1 MNSLNETDE
10 DLNENSL
17 MMNDKISYVDASLQI
32 NSAVETVDNSNRMSK
47 NKRNF
52 NRNLNSPFIIS
63 DENLL
68 GGE

>member
-52 NRNLNSPFIIS
+52 NRNLNSPLIIS